1 MSDSQLT
8 EDKIGFRI
16 DDLKRQS
23 YTFLTMIVGIS
34 TQIKRFYDLNK
45 AEPFSNGKE
54 IFILASMGTH

>member
-16 DDLKRQS
+16 DDPKRQS

-34 TQIKRFYDLNK
+34 TQNKEVLRFK
-45 AEPFSNGKE
+45 
-54 IFILASMGTH
+54 